1 MPTEVSVTIGTI
13 PASKVFESLVDVIV
27 DQNYFLPTMFTI
39 LLKDKRSVVPAVYT
53 YTDNILQ
60 VKLGAS
66 VKISFGTTKGTTG
79 VMLENTVVTGEVTSI
94 EPIFTDDT
102 TYLRIRGYDKGHRM
116 THGKST
122 RTYGD
127 GSPYGLGIGDS
138 DIVKKIAKEYGLT
151 AKVSAMSLLGVK
163 YKYVMQYNQ
172 NDWDFLWAR
181 ANQLGYQVYV
191 EGSNLHFCPAG
202 ESRAGVIGPSK
213 LEFGKNLSRF
223 EPRLAAQGQVVSTD
237 AYGWDPALKKS
248 VSSQTMASLS
258 GLKGTVTPANAIPA
272 NVTMKTA
279 YSSSSKNTV
288 IEPNASS
295 TGQAKAYADA
305 AFNRSASSYMQ
316 AYGELAFGDPYLVA
330 GSTVEVT
337 GLATRF
343 CGKYYVT
350 EVRHIWRDGA
360 YHQNFSVTGD
370 VSDTFRSLILGPEKE
385 HQINRVPGVVTA
397 VVTSNSDP
405 EKLGRVQVKYPWLPK
420 QNGSELSS
428 GWARLATVGG
438 GSGRGIVFLPEVN
451 DEVLIAFEN
460 GDMSSPYVLG
470 VLFNGKDKLPKGDA
484 DLVDSG
490 MKKVN
495 QRVIVSRSGHKIIL
509 DDTQGKEKIA
519 VIDKTGKNQILID
532 SVKNEFK
539 IVSEGKLDLVSKGD
553 LSLTTEGKLTLKSK
567 GDFSAAS
574 DAKMALKGQNEL
586 DLSSGQKVSVSANQ
600 TISLSANQKVAV
612 KSGASGVTLQASGV
626 EIKGVKIDV
635 SANSM
640 LSLDGTA
647 MVKIQGGIVKIN

>member
-1 MPTEVSVTIGTI
+1 MATEVSVSIGTI
-13 PASKVFESLVDVIV
+13 QTSKILESLVEVVV

-39 LLKDKRSVVPAVYT
+39 LLKDKRSAVPAVFT

-60 VKLGAS
+60 IKLGAP
-66 VKISFGTTKGTTG
+66 VKISFGYTKGTAGIMIT
-79 VMLENTVVTGEVTSI
+79 NTVVSGEVTSI
-94 EPIFTDDT
+94 EPVFTGSEL
-102 TYLRIRGYDKGHRM
+102 YLRIRGYDKGHRM

-127 GSPYGLGIGDS
+127 GSPYGLGVGDA
-138 DIVKKIAKEYGLT
+138 DIVKKIAKEYGLD
-151 AKVSAMSLLGVK
+151 AKVSALSLLGVK

-181 ANQLGYQVYV
+181 ANRLGYQIYV
-191 EGSNLHFCPAG
+191 EDKTLHFCPAG
-202 ESRAGVIGPSK
+202 ESRAGAIGPSA
-213 LEFGKNLSRF
+213 LEYGKNLIRF
-223 EPRLAAQGQVVSTD
+223 EPRLAAQGQIVSAD
-237 AYGWDPALKKS
+237 AYGWDPSQKKA
-248 VSSQTMASLS
+248 VSSETKVSLS
-258 GLKGTVTPANAIPA
+258 SLSGTVTPANAVPA
-272 NVTMKTA
+272 NLAVKSA
-279 YSSSSKNTV
+279 FGSSSKNTV

-295 TGQAKAYADA
+295 AGQTKAYADA
-305 AFNRSASSYMQ
+305 AFNRSSSAFMQ
-316 AYGELAFGDPYLVA
+316 AYGELYDGDPYLVA
-330 GSTVEVT
+330 GSSVKIT
-337 GLATRF
+337 GLAARF

-350 EVRHIWRDGA
+350 EVRHIWRDGG
-360 YHQNFSVTGD
+360 YHQTFSVTGD
-370 VSDTFRSLILGPEKE
+370 VPDTFRSLILGPEKE

-438 GSGRGIVFLPEVN
+438 GGERGIVFLPEVN

-484 DLVDSG
+484 ELVDSG
-490 MKKVN
+490 TKKVN

-509 DDTQGKEKIA
+509 DDSQGKEKISI
-519 VIDKTGKNQILID
+519 VDKTGKNQVLID
-532 SVKNEFK
+532 SAKNEFK
-539 IVSEGKLDLVSKGD
+539 IISEGKLDLVSKGD

-574 DAKMALKGQNEL
+574 DAKMALKGQSEL
-586 DLSSGQKVSVSANQ
+586 SLNSGQKVAVSATQ
-600 TISLSANQKVAV
+600 TISLSANQKIDV
-612 KSGASGVTLQASGV
+612 KSGTSGLTLQASGV
-626 EIKGVKIDV
+626 ELKGVKIDV
-635 SANSM
+635 SANTM
-640 LSLDGTA
+640 LSLDGSA